1 MRFGPSGFRERCFSY
16 ASDKV
21 SIMLK
26 VQAIL
31 DDGSVAL
38 EFMTDE
44 ASEAEEM
51 RRQMLAVEGVA
62 EVRILDESACSWW

>member
-1 MRFGPSGFRERCFSY
+1 M
-16 ASDKV
+16 

-31 DDGSVAL
+31 HDGLVAL
-38 EFMTDE
+38 EFMTDN

-51 RRQMLAVEGVA
+51 RQQMLLVVPA
-62 EVRILDESACSWW
+62 LQ